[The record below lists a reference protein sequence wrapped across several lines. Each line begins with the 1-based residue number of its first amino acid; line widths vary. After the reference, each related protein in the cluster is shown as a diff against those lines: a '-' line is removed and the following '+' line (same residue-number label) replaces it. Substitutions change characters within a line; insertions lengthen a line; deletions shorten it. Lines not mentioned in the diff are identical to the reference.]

1 MMYPYMT
8 LADETE
14 IVHSQII
21 EKDGIKKVIV
31 NFERPTENGFDSA
44 RCELP
49 DYKWTERIGYSD
61 EEISMFE
68 NFYTATR
75 IYYTDMLRMEE
86 FRLPKLFMVS
96 GYTVYFWSN
105 ENDEP
110 IHVHVAKGKP
120 TPNATKIWLTRSG
133 GCILAGNGSKISDK
147 ELNELMDFISAQF
160 FLICSKWK
168 QAFVTD
174 EIKFY
179 C

>member
-49 DYKWTERIGYSD
+49 DYKCIDGIGYSD

-68 NFYTATR
+68 
-75 IYYTDMLRMEE
+75 
-86 FRLPKLFMVS
+86 KLLH
-96 GYTVYFWSN
+96 SN
-105 ENDEP
+105 AHLLYRYAAN
-110 IHVHVAKGKP
+110 
-120 TPNATKIWLTRSG
+120 G
-133 GCILAGNGSKISDK
+133 GIQIA
-147 ELNELMDFISAQF
+147 
-160 FLICSKWK
+160 
-168 QAFVTD
+168 
-174 EIKFY
+174 
-179 C
+179 